1 MDSGWRRAGEA
12 ASERPGLRDALTA
25 AQPWPDGDPLAQRW
39 FATLAA
45 YAPAPAFVRD
55 REGRYLWVNAA
66 YAHLYQLDPQAVAG
80 RRVEEIDR
88 PADAAQFLA
97 LDQDVLASRR
107 PVRHTLEFRHPDGTP
122 GQVVGHRFVLDSSGG
137 PCVGGIYSDVTSHTR
152 ALEEK
157 AAADE
162 EMHALRE
169 RTGLAV
175 VTLTPDGRVERASG
189 GAVQLLGAAR
199 SELEGSAALDHL
211 DPATDPGPTARHW
224 QDLLAGRTSRASTV
238 VRLRVADGGR
248 LLRADLAAVR
258 AHGVTDRVVAVLTP
272 LGAPSPRAVRVSPLQ
287 LRVLTLMAGG
297 EPNSGMAAL
306 LGLSRQALDYHLR
319 RLRELLRAASR
330 PEMVARAYALG
341 ILDATAWPPRA
352 TAGVLHC

>member
-1 MDSGWRRAGEA
+1 MDSGWRPGQA
-12 ASERPGLRDALTA
+12 ASDRPGGRPEMTDG
-25 AQPWPDGDPLAQRW
+25 QPGAGGDPQAQRW

-55 REGRYLWVNAA
+55 GEGRYLWVNAA
-66 YAHLYQLDPQAVAG
+66 YAHLYQLEPQAVAG

-107 PVRHTLEFRHPDGTP
+107 PVRHTLDFRHPDGTP
-122 GQVVGHRFVLDSSGG
+122 GQVVGHRFVLDSSSG

-152 ALEEK
+152 AVEEK
-157 AAADE
+157 AAVDE

-175 VTLTPDGRVERASG
+175 VTLTPGGLVERVSG
-189 GAVQLLGAAR
+189 GAAQLLGTSRGA
-199 SELEGSAALDHL
+199 LEGSAALDHL
-211 DPATDPGPTARHW
+211 DPSTDPAPPAR
-224 QDLLAGRTSRASTV
+224 QMRDLLAGRTSRGSAL
-238 VRLRVADGGR
+238 VRLRVAGGGGR

-258 AHGVTDRVVAVLTP
+258 AQGVTERVVAVLTP

-297 EPNSGMAAL
+297 EPNSGMATL

-319 RLRELLRAASR
+319 RLRELLQAASR

-352 TAGVLHC
+352 TSGVLHC